1 MSVFED
7 QCHFMSACGQT
18 VATKNFPQHS
28 MYWALIDEE
37 FQELV
42 NSKTEEDAADAVID
56 LMVVLVGYG
65 LSRGWPM
72 QELWD
77 EVFRSNM
84 SKIDPATGKVKR
96 REDGKILKPE
106 TFSPP
111 DIARV
116 LAVYGSGW

>member
-1 MSVFED
+1 
-7 QCHFMSACGQT
+7 
-18 VATKNFPQHS
+18 
-28 MYWALIDEE
+28 MYWRLIDEE
-37 FQELV
+37 YQELV
-42 NSKTEEDAADAVID
+42 NSKTEVDAADAVID

-84 SKIDPATGKVKR
+84 SKVDLATGKVKR

-106 TFSPP
+106 TYSPP
-111 DIARV
+111 DIRRV
-116 LAVYGSGW
+116 LAVYRSV